1 VETVEKA
8 VVVKIWQDC
17 LPKLKELLGQTV
29 FQTWIFPLILQEEK
43 SQQLGELVLEAPDPF
58 FKNWVLRNYL
68 STIQDILKTS
78 LPQELITL
86 KVRVV
91 SKSESAD
98 QDLKL
103 NAFQDR
109 WLGKEKE
116 EVVLNPR
123 FTFENFVVGPC
134 NRFAHA
140 ASMAVAESPA
150 RAYNPLFIY
159 GGVGLGKTHL
169 LQAICH
175 YVRTQNKSINIC
187 YLSSER
193 FTNELINAIQHHSTS
208 TFRQKYR
215 NVDILLIDD
224 IHFIAGKEST
234 QEEFFHTF
242 NTLYDAHKQIIISSD
257 RSPREIPKLEE
268 RLISRFSW
276 GLITD
281 IQPPDFE
288 TRVAILK
295 KKIEKEPVHIPDE
308 VIFFIAQIIKTNIR
322 ELEGALIRVVAC
334 SLLEEKQ
341 ITLDLTKEIL
351 KDCIQ
356 QVTKP
361 VDFQKIQEC
370 VANEFNIP
378 LMELKTR
385 RRSKNI
391 VLSRQVAMYLSRK
404 LTDASLPEI
413 ARVFGGKDHTTVL
426 YAYNKIES
434 ELKKNDNLKQ
444 RVDKITQSLKQ

>member
-1 VETVEKA
+1 MEKA

-29 FQTWIFPLILQEEK
+29 FQTWIFPLVLQEEK

>member
-1 VETVEKA
+1 MEKA
-8 VVVKIWQDC
+8 VVVKVWQDC

>member
-8 VVVKIWQDC
+8 VVVKVWQDC